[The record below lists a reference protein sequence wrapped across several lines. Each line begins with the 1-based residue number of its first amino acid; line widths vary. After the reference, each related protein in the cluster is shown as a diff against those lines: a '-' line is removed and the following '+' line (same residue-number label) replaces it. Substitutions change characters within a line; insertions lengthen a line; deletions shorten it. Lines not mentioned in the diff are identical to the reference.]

1 MANFD
6 LPNIALLTK
15 GVKKIFGE
23 LKKAPNKD
31 YLAIA
36 TEVKTKS
43 HTVDYAW
50 LNEVPSMSHWV
61 GARNVATLGDNT
73 YPIVKKDWEA
83 TIKVSRDDFVFDN
96 LGIVK
101 PKVQQLH
108 HSVIKHYNSLV
119 HSLITTN
126 GVCFDGAPFFG
137 VHTVGAGLG
146 AVNYSNMGTDDLT
159 EGALFAVIGFMQG
172 INDEQGEP
180 LGIEPTMLCIAPN
193 LLRKAK
199 TILGAKTIA
208 GSDNIALN
216 LLELRVVPNMPA
228 NAWCVL
234 DTSQP
239 LKPFILQITKEGKI
253 EEDRSKMFDQK
264 IIVYGIDTMDNA
276 GYGFW
281 QMAYYSDGSLPV
293 VY

>member
-23 LKKAPNKD
+23 LQNKPDRD

-36 TEVKTKS
+36 TEIKTKS

-50 LNEVPSMSHWV
+50 LKTVPSMSAWV
-61 GARNVATLGDNT
+61 GTRNINKLGDNT
-73 YPIVKKDWEA
+73 YPIVKQDWEA
-83 TIKVSRDDFVFDN
+83 TIQVMRDDFLFDN

-108 HSVIKHYNSLV
+108 HSVIKHYNSLIY
-119 HSLITTN
+119 SLITTN

-137 VHTVGAGLG
+137 PHTVGTGVG
-146 AVNYSNMGTDDLT
+146 APVYNNSGVAKLT
-159 EGALFAVIGFMQG
+159 ELALFDVISFMQG
-172 INDEQGEP
+172 IKDEQGEP
-180 LGIEPTMLCIAPN
+180 LGINPSMLLIAPN
-193 LLRKAK
+193 LLRTAK
-199 TILGAKTIA
+199 QIIGARTLA
-208 GSDNIALN
+208 ASDNIAFN
-216 LLELRVVPNMPA
+216 LLDVKVIPNMPA
-228 NAWCVL
+228 NSWVVL
-234 DTSQP
+234 DTTQP

-253 EEDRSKMFDQK
+253 EEDRTKMFSDRY
-264 IIVYGIDTMDNA
+264 VLYGIDTMDNA

-281 QMAYYSDGSLPV
+281 QMAHYSNGTV
-293 VY
+293 

>member
-6 LPNIALLTK
+6 LPNVALLTK

-23 LKKAPNKD
+23 MQNTPNKD
-31 YLAIA
+31 YLDIA

-50 LNEVPSMSHWV
+50 LNTVPSMSAWV
-61 GARNVATLGDNT
+61 GARNVAKLGDNT
-73 YPIVKKDWEA
+73 YPIVKQDWEA
-83 TIKVSRDDFVFDN
+83 TVEVMRDDFIFDN
-96 LGIVK
+96 LGIIK
-101 PKVQQLH
+101 PKLQQLH

-126 GVCFDGAPFFG
+126 GVCFDGAAFFG
-137 VHTVGAGLG
+137 PHTVGAGLG
-146 AVNYSNMGTDDLT
+146 AVVYNNFGTAKLT
-159 EGALFAVIGFMQG
+159 EQAVFDVIGFMQS
-172 INDEQGEP
+172 IKDEQGEP
-180 LGIEPTMLCIAPN
+180 LGINPTVMLIAPN
-193 LLRKAK
+193 LLKTAK
-199 TILGAKTIA
+199 TILGARTIA
-208 GSDNIALN
+208 GSDNIAMN
-216 LLELRVVPNMPA
+216 LLELKVVPNMPA

-253 EEDRSKMFDQK
+253 EEDRSLMFSAKK
-264 IIVYGIDTMDNA
+264 ILYGIDTMDNA

-281 QMAYYSDGSLPV
+281 QMAHYSNGTI
-293 VY
+293 

>member
-23 LKKAPNKD
+23 LQNKPDRD

-50 LNEVPSMSHWV
+50 LKTVPSMSAWV
-61 GARNVATLGDNT
+61 GARNINKLGDHT
-73 YPIVKKDWEA
+73 YPIVKQDWEA
-83 TIKVSRDDFVFDN
+83 TIQVMRDDFLFDN

-108 HSVIKHYNSLV
+108 HSVIKHYNSLIY
-119 HSLITTN
+119 SLITTN

-137 VHTVGAGLG
+137 HHTVGTGVG
-146 AVNYSNMGTDDLT
+146 APVYNNMGVAKLT
-159 EGALFAVIGFMQG
+159 ELALFDVISFMQG
-172 INDEQGEP
+172 IKDEQGEP
-180 LGIEPTMLCIAPN
+180 LGINPSMLLIAPN
-193 LLRKAK
+193 LLRTAK
-199 TILGAKTIA
+199 QIIGARTLA
-208 GSDNIALN
+208 ASDNIAFN
-216 LLELRVVPNMPA
+216 LLDVKVIPNMPA
-228 NAWCVL
+228 NSWVVL
-234 DTSQP
+234 DTTQP

-253 EEDRSKMFDQK
+253 EEDRTKMFSDRY
-264 IIVYGIDTMDNA
+264 VLYGIDTMDNA

-281 QMAYYSDGSLPV
+281 QMAHYSNGTV
-293 VY
+293 